1 MRLAAKIFL
10 VSALVILVLFGTV
23 VWSLLTVKRLVT
35 VNRDVATRSV
45 PALRL
50 QGALRESIHALVRLE
65 ARALV
70 LRDPDYAAAW
80 SDRAARAGRDLK
92 ELGGYL
98 ESAGERAAHARA
110 HSALEAYRGQ
120 VAEER
125 RLVAVGRAAPAL
137 RLAEGPAREAAE

>member
-50 QGALRESIHALVRLE
+50 QGALRESIDALVRLE
-65 ARALV
+65 TRALV
-70 LRDPDYAAAW
+70 LRDQEYATAW
-80 SDRAARAGRDLK
+80 SERAARANRDLQD
-92 ELGGYL
+92 LGGYL
-98 ESAGERAAHARA
+98 ESAEEQAAHTRAR
-110 HSALEAYRGQ
+110 SALDEYRGRVQ
-120 VAEER
+120 EER
-125 RLVAVGRAAPAL
+125 RLVAAGQAAKAL
-137 RLAEGPAREAAE
+137 WLAEGPAREAA